1 MTKKIHPT
9 PGAENPRDRNTRNG
23 YMFLYE
29 NLPEPLL
36 PNLVTVFQKQEKMHF
51 NHAIRVK
58 FWAETV
64 ASASLVS
71 GTSFAA
77 ETTLGAAFGLAPER
91 WDVGRSGLQGKM
103 MDQQIW
109 VQIWVAMYWSPFS
122 DVICLFHGRDVYPT
136 LANSHTGFASC
147 FSMLMS
153 TESTA
158 QFYHST
164 TISNRKLPDQKQ

>member
-9 PGAENPRDRNTRNG
+9 PGAEIPRDRNTRNG
-23 YMFLYE
+23 HMFLYE

-36 PNLVTVFQKQEKMHF
+36 PNLVTVFQKKEKMRF

-58 FWAETV
+58 FWGRNSM

-91 WDVGRSGLQGKM
+91 WHVGRSGLQGKM
-103 MDQQIW
+103 MDQPIW
-109 VQIWVAMYWSPFS
+109 VQIWVAMY
-122 DVICLFHGRDVYPT
+122 
-136 LANSHTGFASC
+136 
-147 FSMLMS
+147 
-153 TESTA
+153 
-158 QFYHST
+158 
-164 TISNRKLPDQKQ
+164 

>member
-23 YMFLYE
+23 HMFLYE

-36 PNLVTVFQKQEKMHF
+36 PNLVTVFQKKEKMRF

-58 FWAETV
+58 FWGRNSM

-91 WDVGRSGLQGKM
+91 WHVGRSGLQGKM
-103 MDQQIW
+103 MDQPIW
-109 VQIWVAMYWSPFS
+109 VQIWVAMY
-122 DVICLFHGRDVYPT
+122 
-136 LANSHTGFASC
+136 
-147 FSMLMS
+147 
-153 TESTA
+153 
-158 QFYHST
+158 
-164 TISNRKLPDQKQ
+164 